1 MVYLTSKQNWKK
13 LSWPQIYQDNS
24 PQNKKTPCGNTQQ
37 LFWLIDLKTLLEN
50 KFQSPL
56 FTRPPPQQRKQPLC
70 GHAQPV
76 CGLIDL
82 KMLVENNFQP
92 PMFLLRVPLDQHK
105 QPLCGHAEPLEK
117 YFLGHMFIKGPPPLP
132 TNIDNQ

>member
-1 MVYLTSKQNWKK
+1 MASNIPGQLPTKQKNTMWVHTTTV
-13 LSWPQIYQDNS
+13 WVNR
-24 PQNKKTPCGNTQQ
+24 PQNTSREQISKSLVYPASTPTTQ
-37 LFWLIDLKTLLEN
+37 T
-50 KFQSPL
+50 
-56 FTRPPPQQRKQPLC
+56 PPC

-92 PMFLLRVPLDQHK
+92 PVFLLRVPLDQHK
-105 QPLCGHAEPLEK
+105 QPLCGHAEPLEN
-117 YFLGHMFIKGPPPLP
+117 YFLGRMFIKGPPPLP